1 MFIHISPGPLP
12 ARGLFSRRLPPGSG
26 QLTVCLLLLA
36 LLRPPH
42 PLLPGRPISW
52 LILHLPPLSI
62 LSFLSFPR
70 PRPSPVP
77 EEGPICWAWRL
88 RDTQPL
94 LGPLPAQEL
103 SVGAA
108 AQGANTQIPQCPDA
122 GLRLVFSLSRSVC
135 PVALVV
141 GTSGLQAWS
150 FVLLPGG
157 LPLLQRAA
165 WLPPI
170 WA

>member
-1 MFIHISPGPLP
+1 M
-12 ARGLFSRRLPPGSG
+12 
-26 QLTVCLLLLA
+26 
-36 LLRPPH
+36 
-42 PLLPGRPISW
+42 
-52 LILHLPPLSI
+52 
-62 LSFLSFPR
+62 
-70 PRPSPVP
+70 
-77 EEGPICWAWRL
+77 
-88 RDTQPL
+88 
-94 LGPLPAQEL
+94 
-103 SVGAA
+103 GAA